1 MGYKGRTMKIAFLGL
16 GTMGAP
22 MANNLRKSGHAVT
35 VWNRT
40 AARAE
45 PLAKKGAKQAAT
57 PRAAAA
63 GQDLVFLSVS
73 DEKAVDQVL
82 DGPEGLLAGLAPGS
96 VVIDTS
102 TAGVQSARST
112 EAKVKAK
119 GGVFL
124 AAPMLGSRAAAEK
137 AQLTVVVGGP
147 AEAREKARPALRA
160 VSARIIELDTAEKA
174 ALMKLV
180 VNAVGGAMMA
190 AFGEALA
197 LGATG
202 GLDVEKIVETIQASK
217 FHSPLYLMHGEQVV
231 AKDWSPRFA
240 LRLAEKDQRL
250 AQEAAAAQGAKMP
263 INSAVRQLFAE
274 AVASGR
280 GDKDVCSVA
289 DLYFEWGGV
298 KR

>member
-1 MGYKGRTMKIAFLGL
+1 MKIGFLGL

-40 AARAE
+40 AARGDA
-45 PLAKKGAKQAAT
+45 LVKKGAKGART
-57 PRAAAA
+57 PREAAA

-73 DEKAVDQVL
+73 DEKAVEAVL
-82 DGPEGLLAGLAPGS
+82 EGPDGLLAGLAPGT

-102 TAGVQSARST
+102 TAGVQSARAA
-112 EAKVKAK
+112 EAKVRAK
-119 GGVFL
+119 GCAFL
-124 AAPMLGSRAAAEK
+124 AAPVLGSKAAAEK
-137 AQLTVVVGGP
+137 AQITVVVGGP
-147 AEAREKARPALRA
+147 ADAREKARPALRA
-160 VSARIIELDTAEKA
+160 ISARIIELEDAPRA

-202 GLDVEKIVETIQASK
+202 GLEVEKIVETIQASK
-217 FHSPLYLMHGEQVV
+217 FHSPLYLMHGEMVA
-231 AKDWSPRFA
+231 AKDWAPRFA
-240 LRLAEKDQRL
+240 VALAEKDQRL

-263 INSAVRQLFAE
+263 INAAVRRLFADAAE
-274 AVASGR
+274 SGR
-280 GDKDVCSVA
+280 GDRDVSSVA
-289 DLYFEWGGV
+289 DLYFEWAGL

>member
-1 MGYKGRTMKIAFLGL
+1 MKIGFLGL

-40 AARAE
+40 AARGDA
-45 PLAKKGAKQAAT
+45 LVKKGAKGART
-57 PRAAAA
+57 PREAAA

-73 DEKAVDQVL
+73 DEKAVEAVL
-82 DGPEGLLAGLAPGS
+82 EGPDGLLAGLAPGT

-102 TAGVQSARST
+102 TAGVQSARAT
-112 EAKVKAK
+112 EAKVRAK
-119 GGVFL
+119 GCAFL
-124 AAPMLGSRAAAEK
+124 AAPVLGSKAAAEK
-137 AQLTVVVGGP
+137 AQITVVVGGP
-147 AEAREKARPALRA
+147 ADAREKARPALRA
-160 VSARIIELDTAEKA
+160 ISARIIELEDAPRA

-202 GLDVEKIVETIQASK
+202 GLEVEKIVETIQASK
-217 FHSPLYLMHGEQVV
+217 FHSPLYLMHGEQVA
-231 AKDWSPRFA
+231 AKDWTPRFA
-240 LRLAEKDQRL
+240 VALAEKDQRL

-263 INSAVRQLFAE
+263 VNAAVRRLFADAAE
-274 AVASGR
+274 SGR
-280 GDKDVCSVA
+280 GDRDVCSGA
-289 DLYFEWGGV
+289 DLYFEWAGL